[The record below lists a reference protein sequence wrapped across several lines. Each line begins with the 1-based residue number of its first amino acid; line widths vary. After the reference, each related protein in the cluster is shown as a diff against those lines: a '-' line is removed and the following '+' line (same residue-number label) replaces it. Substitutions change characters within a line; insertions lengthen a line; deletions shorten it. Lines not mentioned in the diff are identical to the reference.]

1 MVNLMFKKSIVMIL
15 ILITVLVAISGCT
28 TKTATNGTFGEKKL
42 SLDAITVSENTT
54 GNRSERNDTLYYVT
68 GYIVNGNPIDALNVK
83 LKVTTY
89 DSQNN
94 TVAVND
100 TPYLEPKDILSN
112 GNSYFY
118 ARFDD
123 PEKKI
128 VKFKVEILDAKSKL
142 L

>member
-1 MVNLMFKKSIVMIL
+1 MSKQSVVIIL
-15 ILITVLVAISGCT
+15 LLLTFIMGISGCT
-28 TKTATNGTFGEKKL
+28 EKNAVNGTFGEKKL
-42 SLDAITVSENTT
+42 SLDAIIVSNTT
-54 GNRSERNDTLYYVT
+54 NGNYSETNDTLYYVT
-68 GYIVNGNPIDALNVK
+68 GDIINGNPTDALNVK

-94 TVAVND
+94 TVAVNE
-100 TPYLEPKDILSN
+100 TPYLDPKDVPAN

-118 ARFDD
+118 ASFSD

-128 VKFKVEILDAKSKL
+128 VRFKVEILDAKSKL